1 MPKVI
6 DPETGEV
13 TRLPYEEGGVVDAA
27 VRYPTKEA
35 AQEHADT
42 FDDATGATAVTQEMT
57 EYTTGGTYWVV
68 VPGKAVDLEGY
79 FKESAEVRKATGK
92 NMGGVVVD
100 ELGYMNG
107 GATYTKRGP
116 IKYSKGGAVRGKT
129 FSGSY

>member
-1 MPKVI
+1 MPKDVI
-6 DPETGEV
+6 YTQKSDAQKYADETN
-13 TRLPYEEGGVVDAA
+13 GVVLPVDSDEDGALDGWVVENYEGSTRGPMAEELAPLNGSFKPAA
-27 VRYPTKEA
+27 EVEKYLEDLEA
-35 AQEHADT
+35 A
-42 FDDATGATAVTQEMT
+42 GS
-57 EYTTGGTYWVV
+57 
-68 VPGKAVDLEGY
+68 PK
-79 FKESAEVRKATGK
+79 GK